1 MTSEE
6 ALKFAYSFLIYP
18 GNDIA
23 LSDGVETRL
32 SGVRPVGLAG
42 QQNWAATLL
51 GFEAPGALFQ
61 GLLHCCFTLPPVLL
75 PTNSLSH
82 CWAMGSL
89 CDLNFALSNSAA
101 PNDNLSNLPQPEIRV
116 TH

>member
-18 GNDIA
+18 GNDRA

-61 GLLHCCFTLPPVLL
+61 GLLHCRFTLPPVLL